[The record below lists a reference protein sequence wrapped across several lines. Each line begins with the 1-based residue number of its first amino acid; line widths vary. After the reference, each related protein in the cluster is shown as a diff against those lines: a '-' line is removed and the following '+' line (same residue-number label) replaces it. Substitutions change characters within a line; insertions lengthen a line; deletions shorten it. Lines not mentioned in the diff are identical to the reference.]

1 MLFHWQDNCCRWIVK
16 CSATGPILF
25 RRIGTWRRKD
35 TWKPSLAPLK
45 LGLSIVCAL
54 DNDVHITRLIYRIVT
69 AETKP
74 NVRSMAGSKN
84 RIPAE
89 TTKLK
94 LEMKC
99 LNLNQMKSSKM
110 FLQRPKLQTKINE
123 TQTNRW
129 PLTSSTSSLLGAGR
143 SDETLGRKFTK
154 KRCKLTPSSGEN
166 CCSVI
171 GWMDLDVG
179 WGILRTSKT

>member
-45 LGLSIVCAL
+45 LGFSIVCAL

-84 RIPAE
+84 RFR
-89 TTKLK
+89 
-94 LEMKC
+94 
-99 LNLNQMKSSKM
+99 Q
-110 FLQRPKLQTKINE
+110 KLQSWNLRWNVSTWIKWKVPKCFYNDQSYRRRSMKRRPIDGRWRAPHLHFWVPVDRMKHSAANSRKNDASWRHLPVKIAVLWLVE
-123 TQTNRW
+123 WT
-129 PLTSSTSSLLGAGR
+129 
-143 SDETLGRKFTK
+143 
-154 KRCKLTPSSGEN
+154 
-166 CCSVI
+166 
-171 GWMDLDVG
+171 WMLDGVF
-179 WGILRTSKT
+179 